1 MSDTVRLEIDA
12 AGIARIT
19 LDEPNSRANTLH
31 RAVWEQLGTACAE
44 IAKRA
49 DVLGLIIQ
57 SAKPGI
63 FIAGADLREIADLPQ
78 DDPEPTRALVR
89 RGRDVLAAL
98 EALPFPTIA
107 AIDGAAL
114 GGGFE
119 VALACDSRI
128 AGANP
133 KIKIGLPETKLGL
146 IPGWGGTQRPT
157 RIIKYVDAAQLI
169 CSGEAISAEAANEN
183 GLVDAVVESSMLVD
197 TAVSRLIEMKRNQNW
212 TVRRQWK
219 SSPVRHQIV
228 FKVGELMGPVKNR
241 PEEQQFA
248 AMEALRVLDAGAGLP
263 LDEALKIEEAAFV
276 PLVASEN
283 ARRLIAAFLKH

>member
-12 AGIARIT
+12 DGIARIT
-19 LDEPNSRANTLH
+19 VDEPNSRANTLH
-31 RAVWEQLGTACAE
+31 RAVWEQLGAACAE
-44 IAKRA
+44 IAKRS
-49 DVLGLIIQ
+49 DVVGLTIK

-63 FIAGADLREIADLPQ
+63 FIAGADLREIAALPQ

-107 AIDGAAL
+107 VIDGAAL

-128 AGANP
+128 AGTNP

-146 IPGWGGTQRPT
+146 IPGWGGTQRPS
-157 RIIKYVDAAQLI
+157 RIIGKEAALKLV
-169 CSGEAISAEAANEN
+169 CSGDALSSDDAQKVGLIDAI
-183 GLVDAVVESSMLVD
+183 VDTEVLDD
-197 TAVSRLIEMKRNQNW
+197 TAVRRLIAMNRDRVW
-212 TVRRQWK
+212 TAQRRLK
-219 SSPVRHQIV
+219 NSPARQSAEVSAVMRLVEQRPDDQSIAASEAFRV
-228 FKVGELMGPVKNR
+228 VEVGAKL
-241 PEEQQFA
+241 A
-248 AMEALRVLDAGAGLP
+248 
-263 LDEALKIEEAAFV
+263 LDEALKLEEAAFV

-283 ARRLIAAFLKH
+283 ARRLIAGFLKR

>member
-31 RAVWEQLGTACAE
+31 RAVWEQLGAACAG
-44 IAKRA
+44 IAKRS
-49 DVLGLIIQ
+49 DVLGLIIR

-63 FIAGADLREIADLPQ
+63 FIAGADLREIADLPI

-98 EALPFPTIA
+98 EDLPFPTIA

-128 AGANP
+128 AGTNP
-133 KIKIGLPETKLGL
+133 KVKIGLPETKLGL
-146 IPGWGGTQRPT
+146 IPGWGGTQRPA
-157 RIIKYVDAAQLI
+157 RIIGFEAGAMLV
-169 CSGEAISAEAANEN
+169 CGGEALSADKAHKLGLIDDVVDSDRLEDVAVGRLLIRKQNQSCRPGRRKKKAAVARPYDDA
-183 GLVDAVVESSMLVD
+183 GLKSLV
-197 TAVSRLIEMKRNQNW
+197 ARL
-212 TVRRQWK
+212 
-219 SSPVRHQIV
+219 P
-228 FKVGELMGPVKNR
+228 
-241 PEEQQFA
+241 PEQEVA
-248 AMEALRVLDAGAGLP
+248 AIEALRVVTEGALLP

-283 ARRLIAAFLKH
+283 ARRLIAAFLKR

>member
-1 MSDTVRLEIDA
+1 MSDTIRLEIDA
-12 AGIARIT
+12 DGIARIT

-31 RAVWEQLGTACAE
+31 RAVWEKLGAACAE
-44 IAKRA
+44 IAKRG
-49 DVLGLIIQ
+49 DVQGLIVR

-63 FIAGADLREIADLPQ
+63 FIAGADLREIAELPQ

-107 AIDGAAL
+107 VIDGAAL

-128 AGANP
+128 AGTNP

-146 IPGWGGTQRPT
+146 IPGWGGTQRPS
-157 RIIKYVDAAQLI
+157 RLI
-169 CSGEAISAEAANEN
+169 GLVPACHLVCSGDALSSEEAQRV
-183 GLVDAVVESSMLVD
+183 GLIDTVVESETLD
-197 TAVSRLIEMKRNQNW
+197 NAALDRLAEMKRNQVW
-212 TVRRQWK
+212 IVRRQWK
-219 SSPVRHQIV
+219 KSPVRHSV
-228 FKVGELMGPVKNR
+228 VDLGPAIRMVK
-241 PEEQQFA
+241 QQPTDQQLA
-248 AMEALRVLDAGAGLP
+248 ARKALDVVTAGAGLA
-263 LDEALKIEEAAFV
+263 LDEALKLEEAAFV

-283 ARRLIAAFLKH
+283 ARRLIAGFLKR